1 MYFDHF
7 GLKTAPFSIT
17 PAPRFFYSGAGRGK
31 VLDALLYAASRGDG
45 LIKVTSEVGSGKT
58 MLCRMMI
65 EHLPPWLESIYL
77 PNPAASREELVSSVA
92 DELGIQTSGLLPPGA
107 LKSVQDRL
115 IEKYAKGKRVVVI
128 LDEAHAMPCEALE
141 ELRLLYNLESGSEK
155 LLTIVLF
162 GQPELDEK
170 LAAPRMRQLRDRI
183 VHQFSVAPLS
193 RESVRDYL
201 GFRMR
206 MAGYPGESPFSVA
219 ACAKIHRISRG
230 FMRRIHVLADK
241 ALLAAYVEGARRIEA
256 RHVGAAAKDSGYAVG
271 TSGRR
276 MAAALLF
283 LLFFVSADLS
293 GPMLSNR
300 EDPLAGRLAASLSS
314 PHNGFTVKLFSVGK
328 KQREWL
334 VRFLREARGEI
345 DFTEIYVYPQAKER
359 YLVVYGAYPTRI
371 EAEKALK
378 SLPETYR
385 RTYRPS
391 VVRLPKIRIA

>member
-1 MYFDHF
+1 MYLDHF

-17 PAPRFFYSGAGRGK
+17 PASRFFYSGAGRGK

-65 EHLPPWLESIYL
+65 EQLPSWLESIYL
-77 PNPAASREELVSSVA
+77 PNPAASREELISAVA
-92 DELGIQTSGLLPPGA
+92 DELGISTSGLLPPRI
-107 LKSVQDRL
+107 LKAVQDRL
-115 IEKYAKGKRVVVI
+115 IEKYAKGVRVVVI

-170 LAAPRMRQLRDRI
+170 LAASRMRQLRDRI
-183 VHQFSVAPLS
+183 VHQFSVLPLS
-193 RESVRDYL
+193 KESVRDYL

-206 MAGYPGESPFSVA
+206 MAGYPGESPFSA
-219 ACAKIHRISRG
+219 SACAKIHRASRG

-241 ALLAAYVEGARRIEA
+241 ALLAAYVEGTLRIEA
-256 RHVGAAAKDSGYAVG
+256 RHVGVAVKDSGYAAPA
-271 TSGRR
+271 SGRKA
-276 MAAALLF
+276 AAALLL

-293 GPMLSNR
+293 GPMPVFR
-300 EDPLAGRLAASLSS
+300 EDPLAARLDASLSS
-314 PHNGFTVKLFSVGK
+314 TRNGFTVKLFSIGRK
-328 KQREWL
+328 ERDWL

-345 DFTEIYVYPQAKER
+345 DFTEIYVYPQGKER
-359 YLVVYGAYPTRI
+359 YLVVYGAYPNRI